1 MTDPGDRG
9 EDATR
14 EIREAL
20 VEERWAD
27 AIASWMAATGEVVDA
42 YPDEQVVT
50 EAMLDA
56 DRASPEVRLAPIFRE
71 PPGPPVTAPS
81 GEGAGR

>member
-1 MTDPGDRG
+1 MTPDPARTAG
-9 EDATR
+9 AP
-14 EIREAL
+14 
-20 VEERWAD
+20 
-27 AIASWMAATGEVVDA
+27 SAATGEVHVG

-50 EAMLDA
+50 EPMLDA
-56 DRASPEVRLAPIFRE
+56 DRASLEVRQAPIFRD